1 MILLI
6 VTIII
11 FVVLLISR
19 RRLGYFGLTIFAGN
33 YISQIFSGDIVGLL
47 SQSGINITRSVLI
60 GIVGIAITLIMSFLV
75 LSKSSKQEK
84 WLISIA
90 YSFIVSICV
99 VLVLKQDIS
108 HAFMLDF
115 LSRAVLNILL
125 PFEKWIILGSV
136 VCFVC
141 DILSFRVKKV

>member
-1 MILLI
+1 MVLLI
-6 VTIII
+6 VAVII
-11 FVVLLISR
+11 FIILLISR

-33 YISQIFSGDIVGLL
+33 YISQIFSGDIVG
-47 SQSGINITRSVLI
+47 V
-60 GIVGIAITLIMSFLV
+60 AITLIMSFLV

-99 VLVLKQDIS
+99 VLILKQDIS

-115 LSRAVLNILL
+115 LSRTVLNILL

-141 DILSFRVKKV
+141 DILSFRIKKV